1 MKEHYCWG
9 IYMDDG
15 YMEHT
20 CFFRDRCLYYP
31 KNVRWLADN
40 WSHID
45 DFVRIHPPQMPPP
58 PNLKK
63 PYDGEDRCHCPYF
76 YEREGIARQNN
87 EDKMKI
93 FLDG

>member
-1 MKEHYCWG
+1 MKEHYCLG

-20 CFFRDRCLYYP
+20 CFFR
-31 KNVRWLADN
+31 
-40 WSHID
+40 
-45 DFVRIHPPQMPPP
+45 
-58 PNLKK
+58 
-63 PYDGEDRCHCPYF
+63 DRCHCPYF